1 MEVYSPELVT
11 AQEEYLI
18 ALRAIEKPARA
29 APRRKR

>member
-18 ALRAIEKPARA
+18 ALRAIEAAPA